1 MSSSSEP
8 AAAAAASS
16 STAAITT
23 TRPSRSLRKR
33 QPTKLADDYDFD
45 LESLL
50 KEHEKKGEEYRARK
64 KQKQPY
70 KTEEDEKYADAF
82 EGCECPPLDTLPALC
97 IERIF
102 AMVSSSIKRWWVP
115 IAIYCSGGAIL
126 HCTFSTH
133 LKFFVPPPSIHQSP
147 HTVGQSSRFIQPCLH
162 KQIPNVPRH
171 SRGRHPISRLQQYTQ
186 TWQGESKNHVQHY
199 GIH

>member
-1 MSSSSEP
+1 MSSSEP

-102 AMVSSSIKRWWVP
+102 AMVSSSIKGDGCP
-115 IAIYCSGGAIL
+115 
-126 HCTFSTH
+126 
-133 LKFFVPPPSIHQSP
+133 
-147 HTVGQSSRFIQPCLH
+147 
-162 KQIPNVPRH
+162 
-171 SRGRHPISRLQQYTQ
+171 
-186 TWQGESKNHVQHY
+186 
-199 GIH
+199 